1 MQLHDTAIGRGSA
14 SLVTPIRPLTKRFNR
29 GYLALGEL
37 SAVDALPCEG
47 CGAVANVGAVVFAFP
62 YGSGRRGRIW
72 HEVCFRGGRLLA
84 VAASDNAHSAR

>member
-1 MQLHDTAIGRGSA
+1 MQTHDIAFGHGAA

-29 GYLALGEL
+29 GYLAPGEL
-37 SAVDALPCEG
+37 SAADALPCEG

-72 HEVCFRGGRLLA
+72 HEVCFRGERLL
-84 VAASDNAHSAR
+84 VAAGSAGGDV